1 MRKAFAGIE
10 IAPHAEER
18 STERVSK
25 HAGCLSSAP
34 SLLSFLSQNDDPF
47 SPGLLLLLPAPL
59 GNSLFGF
66 NS

>member
-1 MRKAFAGIE
+1 LGLLSMKKAFAGIK

-34 SLLSFLSQNDDPF
+34 SLLSFLSQKAGPILARTF
-47 SPGLLLLLPAPL
+47 ATLTGEVAFL
-59 GNSLFGF
+59 
-66 NS
+66 